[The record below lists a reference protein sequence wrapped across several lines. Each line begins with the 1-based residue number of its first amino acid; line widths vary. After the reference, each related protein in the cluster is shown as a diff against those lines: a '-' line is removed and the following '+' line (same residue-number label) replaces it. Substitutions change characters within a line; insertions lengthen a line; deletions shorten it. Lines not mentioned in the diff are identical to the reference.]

1 MKASDTS
8 LLFRARMMML
18 GRRDVLA
25 DFEVETIRTAD
36 DRVRGGLGVVSPAE
50 RMVIQDAL
58 DAMIAAGR
66 QDDAPGVAA

>member
-1 MKASDTS
+1 MTDDAW

-25 DFEVETIRTAD
+25 EFEAETIRAAD
-36 DRVRGGLGVVSPAE
+36 DRVRDGLGVVTPAE
-50 RMVIQDAL
+50 RLVIRDAL

-66 QDDAPGVAA
+66 QDDVPGLAA